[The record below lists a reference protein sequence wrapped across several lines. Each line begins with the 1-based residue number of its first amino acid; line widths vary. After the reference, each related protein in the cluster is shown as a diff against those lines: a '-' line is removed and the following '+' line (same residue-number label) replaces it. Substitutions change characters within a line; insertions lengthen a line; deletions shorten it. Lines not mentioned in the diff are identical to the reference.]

1 VFVDIGRHAMFEA
14 SGLSAVCFANEMTAF
29 DSLLI
34 SGWIYLAPASV
45 VGQFMRLLK
54 WVAMAVFA
62 LFELALA
69 AWIFRRVFHETTEQ
83 SERRIAS
90 ELRWLPEGLL
100 RSLVM
105 VEVRVW
111 LYGLKRSSLSQW
123 EGANF
128 SYAAQGDNA
137 KMQKMFLWMMLAEL
151 VIAHF
156 FLSFI
161 LSDFWRWTTFFL
173 TLYAMFWM
181 FAEWRATTMRPISI
195 RDDALH
201 VRYGVLHSFV
211 IPLDDIKSV
220 SSTSIHDAHRYPV
233 KMAGFGSPNVALV
246 LNAPVRTTFGKQSS
260 TLAIA
265 VDQPKEFM
273 EALLDGMAVPE
284 R

>member
-1 VFVDIGRHAMFEA
+1 MRNRKALARAVFAT
-14 SGLSAVCFANEMTAF
+14 L
-29 DSLLI
+29 SLLI
-34 SGWIYLAPASV
+34 SAWIYLAPGSV

-54 WVAMAVFA
+54 WVVTAAFV
-62 LFELALA
+62 LFELAVA
-69 AWIFRRVFHETTEQ
+69 AWIFRWVFHETTEQ

-90 ELRWLPEGLL
+90 ELHWLPDGLL
-100 RSLVM
+100 RSLLM

-111 LYGLKRSSLSQW
+111 LYGLKRSRLSQW

-137 KMQKMFLWMMLAEL
+137 NMQQMFLWMMLAEL

-161 LSDFWRWTTFFL
+161 LSDFWRWIIFFL

-211 IPLDDIKSV
+211 VPLGDIESV
-220 SSTSIHDAHRYPV
+220 SSASIYDVQRNPI
-233 KMAGFGSPNVALV
+233 KLAGFGSPNVALV
-246 LNAPVRTTFGKQSS
+246 LNVPVRTTFGKQTSA
-260 TLAIA
+260 LAIA
-265 VDQPKEFM
+265 VDQPKQFM
-273 EALLDGMAVPE
+273 EALLHGMAVLE
-284 R
+284 RSAR